1 MIECVNQI
9 STVDTRSAFVD
20 SKQTQSKLKA
30 NIEWTQNNLNFCR
43 ADPKQRGQSVCFVG
57 GVWTGVTNSVLSVL
71 CLKPLYP
78 IMLNKFS
85 L

>member
-30 NIEWTQNNLNFCR
+30 NMEWTQNNLNFVEQTPSKDDR
-43 ADPKQRGQSVCFVG
+43 VFALWVG
-57 GVWTGVTNSVLSVL
+57 SGLVLRTLSCQCCVL
-71 CLKPLYP
+71 NHCIP
-78 IMLNKFS
+78 
-85 L
+85 

>member
-30 NIEWTQNNLNFCR
+30 NMEWTQNNLNFCK
-43 ADPKQRGQSVCFVG
+43 ADPKAKMTECLLCGWGLDWCYELCPVSVV
-57 GVWTGVTNSVLSVL
+57 S
-71 CLKPLYP
+71 
-78 IMLNKFS
+78 
-85 L
+85 

>member
-30 NIEWTQNNLNFCR
+30 NMEWNQNNLNFCR
-43 ADPKQRGQSVCFVG
+43 ADPKQR
-57 GVWTGVTNSVLSVL
+57 
-71 CLKPLYP
+71 
-78 IMLNKFS
+78 
-85 L
+85 

>member
-30 NIEWTQNNLNFCR
+30 NMEWTQIHLNFCR
-43 ADPKQRGQSVCFVG
+43 ADPKQR
-57 GVWTGVTNSVLSVL
+57 
-71 CLKPLYP
+71 
-78 IMLNKFS
+78 
-85 L
+85 

>member
-30 NIEWTQNNLNFCR
+30 NMEWTQINLNFCR
-43 ADPKQRGQSVCFVG
+43 ADSKQRRQSVCFVG

-71 CLKPLYP
+71 CLKPY
-78 IMLNKFS
+78 
-85 L
+85 